1 MSVYCAGSA
10 ELFAFGLS
18 TECGRERSVRLQKR
32 QLMQHDREI
41 AGAGDI
47 LLDSVVVSFESVWHS
62 LTADPSLNV
71 VFLEWDKPGQR
82 SAKLGTALRELA

>member
-1 MSVYCAGSA
+1 
-10 ELFAFGLS
+10 
-18 TECGRERSVRLQKR
+18 VRLQKR

-82 SAKLGTALRELA
+82 STKLGTALRELA